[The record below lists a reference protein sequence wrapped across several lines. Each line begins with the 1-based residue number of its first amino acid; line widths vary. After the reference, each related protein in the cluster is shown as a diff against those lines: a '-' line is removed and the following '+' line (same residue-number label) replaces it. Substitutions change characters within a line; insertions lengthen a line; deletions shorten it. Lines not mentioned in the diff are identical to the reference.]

1 MKNFDERFSI
11 ELSDNCMVAKL
22 HYNETKQLDFDIEK
36 FKHWLF
42 DKGITSGIDE
52 SVMDAIAH
60 DFNNLE
66 FPIIIAHGKQAQ
78 DGNDGKIKY
87 EIDIANQVLDRTET
101 YDFREVMKIPIVKK
115 GDALAHIIPTTDGMN
130 GYDVL
135 GKELMAKPGK
145 PKHMLAGGQVSFNSD
160 HNTFYAMADGQ
171 IQLMNDK
178 IQVQVVYEINE
189 SISMKTGNIN
199 FVGSI
204 IIHGDVPSGYQIKAG
219 GDVKIFGLVEAANI
233 TAGGSIFI
241 SEGFSGMKKGI
252 LKAGNDIQVGYINQG
267 MAQANHNIFV
277 ENSILH
283 SECIAYNSLMS
294 KNGNIIG
301 GSLSAGRLIEAR
313 DVGNRLNTKTEI
325 LFGLGEEFEEKKQ
338 GKLLRRDKLLDKLDH
353 IKELGIQIQS
363 TNYETNPKL
372 RIALLQQKNK
382 M

>member
-1 MKNFDERFSI
+1 
-11 ELSDNCMVAKL
+11 
-22 HYNETKQLDFDIEK
+22 
-36 FKHWLF
+36 
-42 DKGITSGIDE
+42 
-52 SVMDAIAH
+52 
-60 DFNNLE
+60 
-66 FPIIIAHGKQAQ
+66 
-78 DGNDGKIKY
+78 
-87 EIDIANQVLDRTET
+87 
-101 YDFREVMKIPIVKK
+101 
-115 GDALAHIIPTTDGMN
+115 
-130 GYDVL
+130 
-135 GKELMAKPGK
+135 
-145 PKHMLAGGQVSFNSD
+145 FNSD
-160 HNTFYAMADGQ
+160 HKTFYAMADGQ

-204 IIHGDVPSGYQIKAG
+204 IIDGDVPSGYQIKAG

-267 MAQANHNIFV
+267 MAQANHNIDV
-277 ENSILH
+277 ENSIVH

-301 GSLSAGRLIEAR
+301 GSLSAIRLIEAR
-313 DVGNRLNTKTEI
+313 DVRKRLNTKTEI

-382 M
+382 MNVLQQEILEIENWIKNMESFDGLEQFARLKVKQYLYPNTVISFGKYKQTIQKDYYEMQMRLEQNEIKTIPL